1 MSDEVAW
8 LDATAQAELV
18 STKEVTP
25 AELVADAIAR
35 METLNPQLNAIIH
48 ELYDRARA
56 EAAGTL
62 PDGPFRG
69 VPFLLKDLGAEL
81 AGTPFSEGM
90 AFAGDYRSTVT
101 QELTQRFID
110 AGFVICGKTN
120 TPELGILPTAEPRR
134 FGPSRNPWHTE
145 HSTGGSSGG
154 SAAAVASGM
163 VPAAH
168 ANDGG
173 GSIRIPASCCG
184 LVGLKPTRGR
194 NSLAPQYGDLMG
206 GLVCEHVV
214 TRSVRDSAAILDATA
229 GPVPG
234 DPYWAPPRRG
244 PSFAAALA
252 APPQRLRIAV
262 LTASPTGSDV
272 HPDCIAATHAAATL
286 CESLGHHTMEAA
298 LDVDGDAFIA
308 DFVNAWAAGNAWAVA
323 DWEAR
328 LGRAAGEGD
337 LEPLSWALVALGRS
351 LNAAQYLRAVQG
363 LQQATR
369 RIAASFEEFDVLL
382 TPTLAEPPAPLGT
395 FDSPPDEPLAG
406 LFRAAAYV
414 PFTPPF
420 NVTGQ
425 PGISLPLHWNDAGLP
440 IGVQFVARLGDE
452 ETLLALAGELEHAAP
467 WAGRRPPVAA

>member
-1 MSDEVAW
+1 MDDDVAW
-8 LDATAQAELV
+8 LDATGQAELGR
-18 STKEVTP
+18 SKEVSP
-25 AELVADAIAR
+25 AELVDGAIAR
-35 METLNPQLNAIIH
+35 MEALNPQLNAVIH
-48 ELYDRARA
+48 PLYDRARA
-56 EAAGTL
+56 EASGPLA
-62 PDGPFRG
+62 DGPFRG
-69 VPFLLKDLGAEL
+69 VPFVLKDLSAEL
-81 AGTPFSEGM
+81 AGTPFCEGT

-120 TPELGILPTAEPRR
+120 TPELGILPTTEPRR
-134 FGPSRNPWHTE
+134 FGPTRNPWETG

-244 PSFAAALA
+244 PSFAAALEQ
-252 APPQRLRIAV
+252 PPQRLRIAV
-262 LTASPTGSDV
+262 LTASPMGSEV
-272 HPDCIAATHAAATL
+272 HPDCVAAAHATATV
-286 CESLGHHTMEAA
+286 CESLGHHLSEAA
-298 LDVDGDAFIA
+298 LDVDGDAFVG
-308 DFVNAWAAGNAWAVA
+308 DFVNAWAAGNAWAMG
-323 DWEAR
+323 DWEVR
-328 LGRAAGEGD
+328 RGRAASED
-337 LEPLSWALVALGRS
+337 DMEPLTWALVSLGRS
-351 LNAAQYLRAVQG
+351 LNAAQYLVAVQG
-363 LQQATR
+363 LQKATR
-369 RIAASFEEFDVLL
+369 RIAAAFEEFDVLL

-395 FDSPPDEPLAG
+395 FDSPPGEPLAG
-406 LFRAAAYV
+406 LLRAASYV

-425 PGISLPLHWNDAGLP
+425 PGVSLPLHWNEAGLP
-440 IGVQFVARLGDE
+440 IGVQFVGRLGDE
-452 ETLLALAGELEHAAP
+452 ETLLALAGELERAVP
-467 WAGRRPPVAA
+467 WAQRRPPVAS